1 MAEKDKEAQQAASR
15 AGTPASATGAQ
26 AQAGLSRLDTL
37 RALRIWTIEGSIATV
52 QGTLTTGAFQIG
64 FALYLGCNNFEIGA
78 LAAIPAFA
86 GLLQLAASYLAERY
100 ASRRFIVSVFAIASR
115 LLWLPML
122 AIPFVLSRSLW
133 VGAFL
138 ILTLLS
144 SALGNISAPIWTAWI
159 ADLVPSDIRGRYFG
173 QRNMYMGIVAPL
185 VSIGAGEFLDRVVK
199 FSFWPQR
206 DAFAVIFAASCLFAL
221 GSFLCAQASPDV
233 PNSAREEGDLAGSA
247 GPSLHG
253 AIRLYAKPFADR
265 RFQAFLWFVA
275 MVTFAPS
282 IAGQFFTVYPLAY
295 LHLSYSVLQILNAVV
310 SVAGLAAMPLWGY
323 LADKYGNRP
332 VLLISLV
339 IAIVPPILW
348 CMTSPDAFP
357 GFFTFGTSGQL
368 IVSQSKLII
377 ALLNVF
383 SGVGWSGVGLTQFNM
398 MIGFA
403 PREQRT
409 VYIAAVSAVVGIA
422 GGVSPLLGGALMQ
435 IMGHVPFPSHGL
447 IRNNYHALFMISA
460 LLRMV
465 ALLQLRYLH
474 EPASRSARYVLG
486 QIRASRPIGS
496 VAALAKLT
504 RPSDSRS
511 RSKAAA
517 QLGRLKTPVAV
528 EELVRAL
535 DDVSLP
541 VREQAASALG
551 EIGDARAVGPLVTKL
566 KDPASGIDAAA
577 AAALGQ
583 IGDRSALPA
592 LASAVQLEGPQSR
605 RLAAIEALGRLPD
618 TRAVEVLLPLLQ
630 STDPAE
636 RMATIRAL
644 SARDEIVRQPKVSE
658 PLFALWQQETD
669 PATLT
674 ALADALGRAG
684 DPALAPKLLA
694 NYDRVE
700 SPIARRE
707 VLNAVG
713 SLLAGR
719 DSFYVYLALD
729 GFARDE
735 TVTKILT
742 NLQRQFLAREPAI
755 APRLAVRIRQALEA
769 YVRGDY
775 AGCIE
780 RLGLGA
786 KLLSLGERDSE
797 PYTAEQ
803 AAVSVMVTLAE
814 RAHAGV
820 PVGPEE
826 VLLMVFLFR
835 FLVVR

>member
-1 MAEKDKEAQQAASR
+1 MADKDRDGRK
-15 AGTPASATGAQ
+15 AT
-26 AQAGLSRLDTL
+26 GLSRLDTL

-64 FALYLGCNNFEIGA
+64 FALYLGCNNFEIGV

-100 ASRRFIVSVFAIASR
+100 ASRRFIVSVFSIASR

-122 AIPFVLSRSLW
+122 AVPFVLPNRLW

-159 ADLVPSDIRGRYFG
+159 ADLVPADIRGRYFG
-173 QRNMYMGIVAPL
+173 RRNMYMGIVAPL
-185 VSIGAGEFLDRVVK
+185 ASIAAGEFLDRVVRH
-199 FSFWPQR
+199 SHWPQP
-206 DAFAVIFAASCLFAL
+206 DAFAVIFAASCVFAL
-221 GSFLCAQASPDV
+221 GSFLCARSSPDV
-233 PNSAREEGDLAGSA
+233 ARSEPGREQAQTSRRDGAMENGERAGA
-247 GPSLHG
+247 LGPSFRD
-253 AIRLYAKPFADR
+253 AASIYARPFTDP
-265 RFQAFLWFVA
+265 RFRGFLWFV
-275 MVTFAPS
+275 VIITFAPA

-295 LHLSYSVLQILNAVV
+295 LHLSYSVLQMLNAVV
-310 SVAGLAAMPLWGY
+310 SLASLAAMPLWGY

-339 IAIVPPILW
+339 LAIMPPILW
-348 CMTSPDAFP
+348 CFTSPDSFH
-357 GFFTFGTSGQL
+357 GFYTFTPNGRL
-368 IVSQSKLII
+368 VVSQSKLII

-383 SGVGWSGVGLTQFNM
+383 SGLGWSGVGLTQFNL

-403 PREQRT
+403 PREQRS

-422 GGVSPLLGGALMQ
+422 GGISPLLGGALMQ
-435 IMGHVPFPSHGL
+435 GMAHMTFPSYG
-447 IRNNYHALFMISA
+447 IVRNNYDALFMISA
-460 LLRMV
+460 LLRV
-465 ALLQLRYLH
+465 LALLPLQYLH
-474 EPASRSARYVLG
+474 EADSRSARYVLG

-496 VAALAKLT
+496 VAALARLT

-511 RSKAAA
+511 RRKAAA

-566 KDPASGIDAAA
+566 RDPASGIDAAA

-592 LASAVQLEGPQSR
+592 LAAAVQVEGPRSR
-605 RLAAIEALGRLPD
+605 RLAAIEALGRLHD
-618 TRAVEVLLPLLQ
+618 ARAVEVLLPLVQ
-630 STDPAE
+630 SRDPAE
-636 RMATIRAL
+636 RMAAIRAL
-644 SARDEIVRQPKVSE
+644 SSRDEIVRQPKVFKG
-658 PLFALWQQETD
+658 LFALWQEETD
-669 PATLT
+669 PAALT
-674 ALADALGRAG
+674 ALADALGRAA
-684 DPALAPKLLA
+684 DPGLAPKLLSS
-694 NYDRVE
+694 YDRVE

-742 NLQRQFLAREPAI
+742 SIQRQFLAREPAG

-769 YVRGDY
+769 YARGDY
-775 AGCIE
+775 AGCAE
-780 RLGLGA
+780 RLGMGA
-786 KLLSLGERDSE
+786 RLLSLGENDAA
-797 PYTAEQ
+797 PHTAER
-803 AAVSVMVTLAE
+803 AAVSVMILLAD
-814 RAHAGV
+814 RAYAGL
-820 PVGPEE
+820 PTGPEE
-826 VLLMVFLFR
+826 VLLMVFLLR